1 MGEACELFQWFVK
14 FLIIQ
19 PEATEV
25 TGLNQS
31 NPPHWSGLHSSPSN
45 PPCPRFLFFSF
56 HFFFFFP
63 FFFVLFVRFKFGSI
77 GLLIYLNGKHRAGLQ
92 RRRKPRQLSAWLD
105 LAIGGRAKSALI
117 RPHAPSPTP
126 LRVTL
131 RLWPD
136 LGHFI
141 IDENRMEPIWKL
153 FTHAFARV
161 IRIMLIYL
169 LSFNRSR
176 SNAYSI
182 FRSCYDSYDYEDDEG
197 LCHQEEKATFETIN
211 QNSFSLNGLKKLIN

>member
-31 NPPHWSGLHSSPSN
+31 NPPTGSGRSSPSN
-45 PPCPRFLFFSF
+45 PLCPRFLFFSF
-56 HFFFFFP
+56 HFFFFF
-63 FFFVLFVRFKFGSI
+63 FVLLVRFKFGSI

-117 RPHAPSPTP
+117 RPHAPSA
-126 LRVTL
+126 LR
-131 RLWPD
+131 P
-136 LGHFI
+136 
-141 IDENRMEPIWKL
+141 P
-153 FTHAFARV
+153 A
-161 IRIMLIYL
+161 
-169 LSFNRSR
+169 
-176 SNAYSI
+176 
-182 FRSCYDSYDYEDDEG
+182 
-197 LCHQEEKATFETIN
+197 
-211 QNSFSLNGLKKLIN
+211 

>member
-31 NPPHWSGLHSSPSN
+31 NPPTGPASIPLLPIPPSPF
-45 PPCPRFLFFSF
+45 PLFFLPFFLFFS
-56 HFFFFFP
+56 

-141 IDENRMEPIWKL
+141 IDEDRMEPIWKL

-169 LSFNRSR
+169 LSFNRYDQSFE
-176 SNAYSI
+176 I
-182 FRSCYDSYDYEDDEG
+182 FRSCCDSLWRWWRFVSSRG
-197 LCHQEEKATFETIN
+197 KSNIWN
-211 QNSFSLNGLKKLIN
+211 N

>member
-31 NPPHWSGLHSSPSN
+31 NPPTGPASIPLLPTPPSPF
-45 PPCPRFLFFSF
+45 PLFFLPFFLFFS
-56 HFFFFFP
+56 

-141 IDENRMEPIWKL
+141 IDEDRMEPIWKL

-169 LSFNRSR
+169 LSFNRYDQSFE
-176 SNAYSI
+176 I
-182 FRSCYDSYDYEDDEG
+182 FRSCCDSLWRWWRFVSSRG
-197 LCHQEEKATFETIN
+197 KSNISN
-211 QNSFSLNGLKKLIN
+211 N

>member
-31 NPPHWSGLHSSPSN
+31 NPPTGPASIPLLPTPPSPF
-45 PPCPRFLFFSF
+45 PLFFLPFFLFFS
-56 HFFFFFP
+56 

-141 IDENRMEPIWKL
+141 IDEDRMEPIWKL

-169 LSFNRSR
+169 LSFNRYDQSFE
-176 SNAYSI
+176 I
-182 FRSCYDSYDYEDDEG
+182 FRSCCDSLWRWWRFVSSRG
-197 LCHQEEKATFETIN
+197 KSNIWN
-211 QNSFSLNGLKKLIN
+211 N

>member
-31 NPPHWSGLHSSPSN
+31 NPPTGSGRSSSSN
-45 PPCPRFLFFSF
+45 PLCPRFLFFSF
-56 HFFFFFP
+56 HFFFFF
-63 FFFVLFVRFKFGSI
+63 VLLVRFKFGSI

-117 RPHAPSPTP
+117 RPHAPSA
-126 LRVTL
+126 LR
-131 RLWPD
+131 P
-136 LGHFI
+136 
-141 IDENRMEPIWKL
+141 P
-153 FTHAFARV
+153 A
-161 IRIMLIYL
+161 
-169 LSFNRSR
+169 
-176 SNAYSI
+176 
-182 FRSCYDSYDYEDDEG
+182 
-197 LCHQEEKATFETIN
+197 
-211 QNSFSLNGLKKLIN
+211 